1 VKPECPTLTKVL
13 PLKLAKVSLLKQVD
27 MISIIVAVAENLA
40 IGKDNRL
47 LWHISDDL
55 KRFKQLTSGHTVIMG
70 RNTWLSLPKR
80 PLPNRTNIVITDN
93 PDECFE
99 GCEMVDS
106 IEAAIAKCPPDEESF
121 VMGGASIYRQFMP
134 LADKLYITRVKKAFD
149 GDTFFPEIDPENWK
163 MTNQERLD

>member
-1 VKPECPTLTKVL
+1 
-13 PLKLAKVSLLKQVD
+13 

-40 IGKDNRL
+40 IGKDNQL

-55 KRFKQLTSGHTVIMG
+55 KRFRQLTSGHAVIMG

-80 PLPNRTNIVITDN
+80 PLPNRTNIVITDD

-99 GCEMVDS
+99 GCIMADS

-121 VMGGASIYRQFMP
+121 VIGGASVYRQFML
-134 LADKLYITRVKKAFD
+134 LADKLYITRVYKSFE
-149 GDTFFPEIDPENWK
+149 GDTFFPEIDPKEWK
-163 MTNQERLD
+163 LTGQSPLFEMEDRSFTYRYEIYERIR